1 MQCLVANAVQTFLI
15 ENPLGIL
22 SQNKDRI
29 RIYLQVLV
37 STWGPTIGKSLNY
50 IILVIMVLL
59 PLIYYLVVY
68 SINNFWALSL
78 WQTLFYTLEIQWQ
91 TRDQDLL
98 LWKES
103 GNQEMFWWSKYQF
116 LRMSRKGYLQCRKI
130 CFRCTPEPGFYSN
143 PSFRFSWLEWYNQFP
158 IMVLPVTS
166 VLISAMYYHLCFL
179 VLWLVHLRQVFPKVF
194 TMKTSTLKVP
204 RSPTIKIL
212 FNLIYKGFFKL
223 ILTANCA
230 SSHHSPNAMPWYL
243 LSTTF

>member
-29 RIYLQVLV
+29 RIYLEVLV
-37 STWGPTIGKSLNY
+37 STWGPTIRKSLNY

-130 CFRCTPEPGFYSN
+130 LLPLHTWARLLFQPKFSVFLTWVIQSVPNHGTPCHIHFDLCYVLSLV
-143 PSFRFSWLEWYNQFP
+143 FSG
-158 IMVLPVTS
+158 S
-166 VLISAMYYHLCFL
+166 LISA
-179 VLWLVHLRQVFPKVF
+179 
-194 TMKTSTLKVP
+194 
-204 RSPTIKIL
+204 
-212 FNLIYKGFFKL
+212 FK
-223 ILTANCA
+223 A
-230 SSHHSPNAMPWYL
+230 SFS
-243 LSTTF
+243 